1 MCPPTP
7 ILASSIRAGVP
18 WFGRKGRGRPQRGGG
33 IPGVVS
39 LLLFRENVVDIDVE
53 EHGAHGTALTQATLQ
68 WEGLRD
74 AVTDSDAHY
83 RVGVEFAD
91 EVVYPPVDAIEA

>member
-1 MCPPTP
+1 MQAF
-7 ILASSIRAGVP
+7 LGSGEKAEVV
-18 WFGRKGRGRPQRGGG
+18 RKEEVLHGG

-68 WEGLRD
+68 WEGFRD